1 MTDADR
7 RDRAASE
14 PRVAAWRVRDTGLAP
29 APARHRRLPGGLR
42 HHQGLGDA
50 WPDHVTLLLEGDDLV
65 VEEVGRW
72 PRAAVTV
79 QPLSAGPP
87 VTFVVDVPGSSHL
100 LAAPADE
107 ATATLL
113 AALA

>member
-7 RDRAASE
+7 GDRAASA

-29 APARHRRLPGGLR
+29 APGRHRRLPGRLR
-42 HHQGLGDA
+42 HHEGVGEA
-50 WPDHVTLLLEGDDLV
+50 WPDHVTLRLEGDDLV
-65 VEEVGRW
+65 VDDVGRW
-72 PRAAVTV
+72 SRTAVTV
-79 QPLSAGPP
+79 QHLSAGPP

-100 LAAPADE
+100 LAAPADD
-107 ATATLL
+107 ATAALL